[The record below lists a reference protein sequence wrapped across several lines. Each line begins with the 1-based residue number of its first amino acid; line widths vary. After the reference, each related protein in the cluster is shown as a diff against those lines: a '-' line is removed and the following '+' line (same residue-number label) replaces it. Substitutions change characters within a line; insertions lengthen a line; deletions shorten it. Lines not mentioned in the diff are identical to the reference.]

1 MRKIPLIV
9 FLCICIFTLTGS
21 RNPNKDRTG
30 DESKN
35 YASEAWMAENFGK
48 RFISAKEVG
57 LGKLKSLFTEDE
69 LRHDKMS
76 YVVPYDDFYHL
87 VQFRYIRNTSGPN
100 DTLSLKDAK
109 KLVQV
114 FLKTGRQFPGDEGI
128 VFLKTRDIF
137 SVNGT
142 EYAKTI
148 VLDKKGYRVIDLPT
162 DVSIIIVGK
171 QSNRYSYVSN
181 VLGGIAISI
190 NADDG
195 LNIREELYGA
205 SVITPI
211 NLFPSQ

>member
-1 MRKIPLIV
+1 MRKIKLIA
-9 FLCICIFTLTGS
+9 FLCICIFALTGS
-21 RNPNKDRTG
+21 QNPIKERTS

-35 YASEAWMAENFGK
+35 YASEAWLAENFGK
-48 RFISAKEVG
+48 RFISGKEVG
-57 LGKLKSLFTEDE
+57 LGELKSPFTEDE

-76 YVVPYDDFYHL
+76 HVVPYDDAYHL
-87 VQFRYIRNTSGPN
+87 IQFRYIRNTSESN

-114 FLKTGRQFPGDEGI
+114 FLKTGRQFPNNDGI
-128 VFLKTRDIF
+128 VFLKTGDVF
-137 SVNGT
+137 LANGV

-148 VLDKKGYRVIDLPT
+148 VVDKKGYRVIDLPT
-162 DVSIIIVGK
+162 NVSIIIVGK